1 VKPYEVITAKSRRR
15 ILARTLLAPDREFY
29 LRELVRA
36 TGLAPRTVQVEL
48 DRLVAAEILLERRS
62 GNRRYLRAN
71 ERHPLYRPLRE
82 LLVKSEG
89 LVGVLREVLG
99 TDGIQVAFVFGSMAD
114 GTARSDSDIDLLIV
128 GDVGLREV
136 VGRLA
141 AAQDQLGRE
150 VNPVVWTREE
160 FERRRRAKDRF
171 LGRVLSGLRLMIV
184 GAENELETVGG

>member
-1 VKPYEVITAKSRRR
+1 VDDIIVSKTRRR
-15 ILARTLLAPDREFY
+15 LLAQTLLAPDREFY

-71 ERHPLYRPLRE
+71 ERHPFYRPLRE
-82 LLVKSEG
+82 LLAKGEG
-89 LVGVLREVLG
+89 LVGIVRDVLG
-99 TDGIQVAFVFGSMAD
+99 TSGIEVAFVFGSMAD
-114 GTARSDSDIDLLIV
+114 GTAKAGSDIDLLIV

-141 AAQDQLGRE
+141 PAHERLGRE
-150 VNPVVWTREE
+150 INPIVWTREE
-160 FERRRRAKDRF
+160 FERRRRSNDHF
-171 LGRVLSGLRLMIV
+171 LGRVLSGSRLMVV
-184 GAENELETVGG
+184 GAESELETVGR

>member
-160 FERRRRAKDRF
+160 FERRGRAKDRF

-184 GAENELETVGG
+184 GVENELETVGR